1 MRHFAILGSEGI
13 LRRVGG
19 CRYEEAIRVFGE
31 EVHVKLC
38 RPAHRRVVLCELFL
52 VTAEE
57 EALPNVLTHP
67 RTAIVCRAPN
77 RALTG
82 SGKAPD
88 IGNDVRDPAA
98 RIVVG
103 LCGCLARL
111 DQRLHVVEQRNVTR
125 CEVGGLGKPVV
136 HLDIDVEV
144 VVAIPRRRVFLC
156 PDSLEVCREPAGPAG
171 ADEEVAPELEEECR
185 ERWIQLGL
193 AGGDAIRERKV
204 GAAWAE
210 VELDAAHQGCVVSR
224 MPCLKRCVAQ
234 LCRAGENRLEVIHSL
249 LLEIGSR
256 GEEEEGLITCSDG
269 A

>member
-1 MRHFAILGSEGI
+1 MRHVAVAWLDLIVVILPLLQLTKLAHFVRRELCQFLGESGLQVGIHAQNLCGADGVAEQLPHDLDVHDWPGAGVRHFAILGSEGI
-13 LRRVGG
+13 LRRVGRR
-19 CRYEEAIRVFGE
+19 RYEEAIRVFGE

-52 VTAEE
+52 VPAEE

-67 RTAIVCRAPN
+67 RTAIVGRAPN

-88 IGNDVRDPAA
+88 IGNDVCDPAT

-125 CEVGGLGKPVV
+125 SEVGGLGKPVV

-144 VVAIPRRRVFLC
+144 VVTIPRRRVFLC
-156 PDSLEVCREPAGPAG
+156 PNSLEVCREPAGPAG
-171 ADEEVAPELEEECR
+171 ADEEVAPELEEEC
-185 ERWIQLGL
+185 
-193 AGGDAIRERKV
+193 
-204 GAAWAE
+204 
-210 VELDAAHQGCVVSR
+210 
-224 MPCLKRCVAQ
+224 
-234 LCRAGENRLEVIHSL
+234 
-249 LLEIGSR
+249 
-256 GEEEEGLITCSDG
+256 
-269 A
+269 